1 MYKWVGSIKAHGP
14 THLRFDPIYIE
25 SDLGSSKIHGLAQ
38 LEGLLLYC
46 PRPNLAWPT
55 ILMGRA
61 GASPTH

>member
-25 SDLGSSKIHGLAQ
+25 SGLGSSKIHGLAQ

-46 PRPNLAWPT
+46 PRV
-55 ILMGRA
+55 
-61 GASPTH
+61 